1 MSFTK
6 DNKIDEFNKNNDV
19 TIISQCKSNLSVI
32 KLPFCA
38 IVKDVKEKGSYFYC
52 YARVSAYLLIYLKK
66 KIIPI

>member
-6 DNKIDEFNKNNDV
+6 DNKIYEFNKNNDV

-38 IVKDVKEKGSYFYC
+38 IVKDVKEKVIFIAMHEFLYT
-52 YARVSAYLLIYLKK
+52 YLFEENV
-66 KIIPI
+66 IPI